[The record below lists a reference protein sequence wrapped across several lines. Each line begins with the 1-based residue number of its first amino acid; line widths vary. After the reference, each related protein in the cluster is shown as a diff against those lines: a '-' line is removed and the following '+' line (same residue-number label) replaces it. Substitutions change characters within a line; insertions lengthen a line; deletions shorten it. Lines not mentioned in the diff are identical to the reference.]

1 MARTSSV
8 RASDAERDR
17 VIDRLRKACAEGRIV
32 AHELEERIARAL
44 RAETHG
50 DLDAVVADL
59 PREKVARKRRSR
71 LLVRYPLL
79 GAVVL
84 ALGAVAVAAL
94 AAIAFVVCGLFIV
107 VAMLVRGGGRGR
119 GRGYR
124 YSYRYGRGGHV
135 HIHQRW
141 R

>member
-1 MARTSSV
+1 MQPGKV
-8 RASDAERDR
+8 Y
-17 VIDRLRKACAEGRIV
+17 
-32 AHELEERIARAL
+32 ERI
-44 RAETHG
+44 
-50 DLDAVVADL
+50 DW
-59 PREKVARKRRSR
+59 P
-71 LLVRYPLL
+71 LLVMF
-79 GAVVL
+79 
-84 ALGAVAVAAL
+84 
-94 AAIAFVVCGLFIV
+94 IGLFIV